1 MKDLKALR
9 QEIISKTVDYYQE
22 KFAGKTFIAGKT
34 RVNYAGRVFDIFS
47 QP

>member
-9 QEIISKTVDYYQE
+9 QEIISKTIDYYQE
-22 KFAGKTFIAGKT
+22 KFAGKTFIPGKT